1 MSRTV
6 SECASGQMLT
16 RPAHVFHAR
25 TAYVDYPPPEPR
37 RHLLRLWLATPESE
51 SGWKRPF
58 IDSAHEKRGG
68 IQVNNQAETCP
79 LEAE

>member
-1 MSRTV
+1 M